1 MANYILDLRK
11 KVGKIPLLMC
21 ASGVIIVN
29 ELREVL
35 LILRADN
42 GLWGIPGGSLEL
54 GEKMEETAVR
64 EVFEETGLTVGNIEL
79 LGVYSGKELNYIYP
93 NGDEV
98 FLVVS
103 IYVSTDFIGSMEE
116 DGIESIEV
124 KFFNI
129 DNLPREIHNPDI
141 PVWDDFINK
150 YNNRSIK
157 CIFDK

>member
-29 ELREVL
+29 ESREVL
-35 LILRADN
+35 LIQRADN

-79 LGVYSGKELNYIYP
+79 LGIFSGKELNYVYP

-103 IYVSTDFIGSMEE
+103 IYVSTDFTGNMVE
-116 DGIESIEV
+116 DGIESNEV
-124 KFFNI
+124 RFFNI
-129 DNLPREIHNPDI
+129 DNLPSEIHNPDI
-141 PVWDDFINK
+141 PVWDDFIKK

-157 CIFDK
+157 CIFEK